1 MEQYIQHHTLF
12 ISTTAVTI
20 LSAIVLVV
28 LERAR
33 PYTPGQKFFRP
44 GFFNDFVW
52 YTVVQ
57 SYVVGVVIF
66 GVIHLVEEVAPFERV
81 TLIRS
86 MPVAAQVVLFLV
98 VHDFY
103 IYWFHRLQHRSAIL
117 WRTHEAHHS
126 TEDVDWLSGSRSH
139 SIEILINQTIEFAPI
154 VLLASPE
161 VAVLKGCID
170 AVWGMY
176 IHSNIDVRSG
186 WLQYVVN
193 GPEMHRW
200 HHATDDDSHNRNFST
215 KLAIW
220 DWMFGTAYHPPE
232 RKPAGYGLGE
242 PFPSNYIAQH
252 VYAFRS
258 LDTRAENQGR
268 SRR

>member
-1 MEQYIQHHTLF
+1 MEQFVQKHSLVIA
-12 ISTTAVTI
+12 TTGITI
-20 LSAIVLVV
+20 LGAVVLVI
-28 LERAR
+28 LERIR
-33 PYTPGQKFFRP
+33 PYTPGQKLFRQ
-44 GFFNDFVW
+44 GFMNDFIW
-52 YTVVQ
+52 YALVQ
-57 SYVVGVVIF
+57 SYVLGVVIF
-66 GVIHLVEEVAPFERV
+66 WGLHLFDEYAPFDRIAF
-81 TLIRS
+81 IRT
-86 MPVAAQVVLFLV
+86 MPIAAQVVVFLV
-98 VHDFY
+98 SHDFY

-139 SIEILINQTIEFAPI
+139 SLEILINQTVEFAPI
-154 VLLASPE
+154 VLFASPE

-186 WLQYVVN
+186 WLQYLIN

-200 HHATDDDSHNRNFST
+200 HHATDELSHNRNFST

-220 DWMFGTAYHPPE
+220 DWLFGTAYRPHLK
-232 RKPAGYGLGE
+232 KPAGYGLGE

-252 VYAFRS
+252 MYAFRPFT
-258 LDTRAENQGR
+258 TRVGNRGR